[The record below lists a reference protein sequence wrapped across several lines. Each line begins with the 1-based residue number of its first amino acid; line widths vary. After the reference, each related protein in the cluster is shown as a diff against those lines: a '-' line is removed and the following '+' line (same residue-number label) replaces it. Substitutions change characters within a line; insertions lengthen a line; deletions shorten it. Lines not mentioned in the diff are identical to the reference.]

1 MDKNTEAL
9 SQNSIIHKNLEI
21 VDCLMLVEMNC
32 HSLERTIK
40 LSILQAFAMVHYHGC
55 ELFQMNIELIDIE
68 LIDTK

>member
-21 VDCLMLVEMNC
+21 LDCLILVEMNC

-40 LSILQAFAMVHYHGC
+40 RRVLLAFAMVCYHGC
-55 ELFQMNIELIDIE
+55 ELFQIENRIDCY
-68 LIDTK
+68 